1 MRRNLVLVSMV
12 IILAGINWSIS
23 GKEKHLATGHIVYLD
38 LVPVDPRSL
47 MQGDYMALRFR
58 IGDQVYQAL
67 PKTEEYKRWRRNA
80 EGGDGYV
87 VVEQDDKGIAL
98 FNRLYS
104 EGESLAENEL
114 RLRYR
119 VRNGS
124 VKLATNAFFF
134 EEGQGVVYQPARYGQ
149 FRVNNTGEL
158 LLSGMYDEDLAKL
171 EATTPKTPK
180 N

>member
-12 IILAGINWSIS
+12 IILAGINWSIA

-87 VVEQDDKGIAL
+87 VVERDDKGIAL

-124 VKLATNAFFF
+124 VKFATNAFFF